1 MDTQKDLSSFCF
13 DLNIDNEIV
22 IFDNFLNYDKLDRF
36 EKIFIGKNFNFKWKN
51 IFRYSTLFEYLK
63 M

>member
-22 IFDNFLNYDKLDRF
+22 IFESKLRQT
-36 EKIFIGKNFNFKWKN
+36 
-51 IFRYSTLFEYLK
+51 R
-63 M
+63 

>member
-22 IFDNFLNYDKLDRF
+22 IFDNFLNYEKLDRF
-36 EKIFIGKNFNFKWKN
+36 EKIFIGKNFNFK
-51 IFRYSTLFEYLK
+51 
-63 M
+63 